1 MREASTVNRD
11 SSASVEFFSALEPR
25 PSHAHAAPAKTANW
39 RSTFNNP
46 LLNVRETTGLNPI
59 DEDLDDGR
67 IGSIASTIEPEA
79 NRLTVIRE
87 GTQNFDGEVI

>member
-1 MREASTVNRD
+1 MNRD

-25 PSHAHAAPAKTANW
+25 PSHAHAAKTANW
-39 RSTFNNP
+39 MSTFNP
-46 LLNVRETTGLNPI
+46 SLLNVREMTGLNQI

-67 IGSIASTIEPEA
+67 IGSIASTTEPEA

-87 GTQNFDGEVI
+87 GSQNFDGEVI